1 MQNDIRS
8 VVERHVVIDIET
20 LGTDS
25 NSFITSVAAIEYKH
39 LPPGGVVRPA
49 EPRQTREYVLDP
61 WVEQPGAVVD
71 GATVQWRQ
79 RQSEDTKHDLR
90 LPREQYVPLDRMLR
104 ELSEF
109 VGDAQVWANAPDFDL
124 VILNNAAKRL
134 GLKPITKYYKHRCV
148 RTAKMAL
155 ETIYGHSVDLNNPH
169 TPLGDCINQ
178 LEYVIRP
185 YLGVLDEY
193 RTTRSRESEGG
204 SSSHESAGD

>member
-1 MQNDIRS
+1 MQNDIGS

-25 NSFITSVAAIEYKH
+25 NSFITSVSAVEYLHSHSDNARK
-39 LPPGGVVRPA
+39 V
-49 EPRQTREYVLDP
+49 EIQQTRNYVLDP
-61 WVEQPGAVVD
+61 WAEQPGAVVD
-71 GATVQWRQ
+71 GVTVQWRQ
-79 RQSEDTKHDLR
+79 QQSEDTKHDLR
-90 LPREQYVPLDRMLR
+90 LPPERYVPLDRMLR
-104 ELSEF
+104 ELRDF

-134 GLKPITKYYKHRCV
+134 GLKPITRYYKHRCV

-155 ETIYGHSVDLNNPH
+155 ESIYGHLVDLNNPH
-169 TPLGDCINQ
+169 TPLEDCINQ

-193 RTTRSRESEGG
+193 RTTRSRASEGG
-204 SSSHESAGD
+204 SGGYESASN

>member
-1 MQNDIRS
+1 MQNDIGS

-25 NSFITSVAAIEYKH
+25 NSFITSVSAVEYLHSHSDNAKK
-39 LPPGGVVRPA
+39 V
-49 EPRQTREYVLDP
+49 EIQQTRNYVLDP

-79 RQSEDTKHDLR
+79 QQSEETKHDLR
-90 LPREQYVPLDRMLR
+90 LPREQYVSLDQMLR
-104 ELSEF
+104 ELREF

-155 ETIYGHSVDLNNPH
+155 ETIYGHSIDFSNPH
-169 TPLGDCINQ
+169 MPFEDCINQ

-193 RTTRSRESEGG
+193 RTTRSRARQGG